1 MPLEDE
7 IDICTPRWDRPM
19 SIPPSKSPLQQVL
32 VFFITGNPGLI
43 EYYRT
48 FLNQLSARFES
59 DDRNTSY
66 RFYGASLGG
75 FELSRSQSES
85 QPPFSLDEQAQ
96 VVQRRLDDVAY
107 RMAQKQVAAKSK
119 SNVRLPVILVG
130 HSVGAYILL
139 ETIAWRQKNQEQHS
153 QPIQSIKL
161 GGLSYEIVGGICL
174 FPTVVDIAKSPN
186 GKLVTVSTD
195 RSLC

>member
-7 IDICTPRWDRPM
+7 IDIWTPRWDRPM

-32 VFFITGNPGLI
+32 IFFITGNPGLI

-59 DDRNTSY
+59 DDRNIIY

-75 FELSRSQSES
+75 FELSRSQSKG
-85 QPPFSLDEQAQ
+85 QPLFSLDEQAQ

-107 RMAQKQVAAKSK
+107 QMAQKQVAAKAK

-153 QPIQSIKL
+153 QPIQSSDL